1 MNTKRVFT
9 IAAGIMLSSTVAIFA
24 ATQNDSITNKL
35 HADSF
40 KTGNEL
46 YVKNCVRCHKL
57 KDPAKYT
64 RAQWPGLVNKMQKR
78 AKITDEQKA
87 LILSYLLTEAKK
99 DK

>member
-1 MNTKRVFT
+1 MAVV
-9 IAAGIMLSSTVAIFA
+9 ILLSCTGTMFA
-24 ATQNDSITNKL
+24 VKLKQNDTIKNKM
-35 HADSF
+35 AVDSVS
-40 KTGNEL
+40 TGNEL
-46 YVKNCVRCHKL
+46 YAKNCVRCHKL